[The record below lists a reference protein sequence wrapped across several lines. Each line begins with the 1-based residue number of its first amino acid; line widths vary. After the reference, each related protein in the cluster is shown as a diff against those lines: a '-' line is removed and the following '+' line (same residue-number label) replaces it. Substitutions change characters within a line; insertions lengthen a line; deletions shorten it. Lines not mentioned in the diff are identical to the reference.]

1 DEQFRYTSVVG
12 SEDTSKFFGPEVL
25 GKTRWELGAL
35 NMTEG
40 DWEAHRKVLEARQ
53 PFRDLELLRINPQ
66 GQRNW
71 QSVSGL
77 PVFDEN
83 GVFRG
88 YRGIGRD
95 ITDRKAAEDETQR
108 LAFYDTLTG
117 LPNRRLLL
125 DRLSHAQQLG
135 ARN

>member
-1 DEQFRYTSVVG
+1 
-12 SEDTSKFFGPEVL
+12 
-25 GKTRWELGAL
+25 
-35 NMTEG
+35 
-40 DWEAHRKVLEARQ
+40 
-53 PFRDLELLRINPQ
+53 
-66 GQRNW
+66 QRNW

-135 ARN
+135 ARNHSHGALLFMDLDNFKDLNDTMGHDMGDMLLQQVARRLKECLRESDTAARFGGDEFV